1 MHQARSAIEPKETV
15 ADHARLPRR
24 KRKRRHRSGQ
34 AEEPIAG
41 PALVTPILNG
51 LA

>member
-15 ADHARLPRR
+15 ADYGRLPT
-24 KRKRRHRSGQ
+24 RKRRHRSGQ
-34 AEEPIAG
+34 AEEPITG

-51 LA
+51 LG